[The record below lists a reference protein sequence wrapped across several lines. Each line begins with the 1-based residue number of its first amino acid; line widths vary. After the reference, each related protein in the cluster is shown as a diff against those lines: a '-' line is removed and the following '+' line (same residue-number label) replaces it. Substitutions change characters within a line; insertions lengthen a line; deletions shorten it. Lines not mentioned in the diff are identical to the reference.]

1 MSTWGERGT
10 EALNNYDSIMKF
22 DKVIGD
28 VAPAQHIDIAIF

>member
-10 EALNNYDSIMKF
+10 EALNNYDSI
-22 DKVIGD
+22 IGD